1 MVDWGNDIEEL
12 ADALGLGQFA
22 VAGHSGGGPHALAV
36 PHRMPD
42 RATKVVL
49 ASPAAPFEER
59 GMRKLMI
66 NKDLKTI
73 ARLHYLHHVIRWASN
88 LTAKMAIKDIPS
100 FVEAM
105 AEDNSSD
112 ADTFL
117 KDPAQRGM
125 FEASFTAGMI
135 QGGEG
140 MFEMIEA
147 LWGWGFEPEDIS
159 HHVELFYGDAD
170 EIFDPK
176 MSLHLAERLPDCT
189 THVWPEAGH
198 YGFVDRERWTQ
209 FLSSAA

>member
-1 MVDWGNDIEEL
+1 
-12 ADALGLGQFA
+12 
-22 VAGHSGGGPHALAV
+22 
-36 PHRMPD
+36 
-42 RATKVVL
+42 
-49 ASPAAPFEER
+49 
-59 GMRKLMI
+59 
-66 NKDLKTI
+66 
-73 ARLHYLHHVIRWASN
+73 
-88 LTAKMAIKDIPS
+88 
-100 FVEAM
+100 
-105 AEDNSSD
+105 
-112 ADTFL
+112 
-117 KDPAQRGM
+117 M